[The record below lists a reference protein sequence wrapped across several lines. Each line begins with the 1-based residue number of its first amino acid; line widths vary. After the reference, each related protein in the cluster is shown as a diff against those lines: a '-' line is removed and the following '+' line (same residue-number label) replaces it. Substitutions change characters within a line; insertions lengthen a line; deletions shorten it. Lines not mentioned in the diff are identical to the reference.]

1 MWARRRTGTGRPL
14 KGSTRVPVTEADAKE
29 SLWKLRRSWE
39 RGSARG
45 ARVRGPL
52 NGPTP
57 PSRER
62 RSTHKTNSVGPTVAD
77 ATERQEIGL
86 AVRVQG
92 FDPPG
97 DVDTQLPYRGKC
109 FFTRWATWGRGRRE
123 LKQGCPRPVDDLWPR
138 RAVKRAETRY
148 CTFVSLRSTG
158 SCRAGRWRG
167 DVATVPP
174 PDARRGCWRPSLV
187 PLSAHPN

>member
-1 MWARRRTGTGRPL
+1 MAPTAPFTGTPTRSGRARQDEPQDYEWLRRAKGNAVQGSKEGGMWARRRTGTGRPL

-97 DVDTQLPYRGKC
+97 DVDTQLPYRGN
-109 FFTRWATWGRGRRE
+109 FFGFLLLLAFV
-123 LKQGCPRPVDDLWPR
+123 LPVLGCLLPRHGALVG
-138 RAVKRAETRY
+138 
-148 CTFVSLRSTG
+148 FVSF
-158 SCRAGRWRG
+158 AA
-167 DVATVPP
+167 DHV
-174 PDARRGCWRPSLV
+174 
-187 PLSAHPN
+187 

>member
-1 MWARRRTGTGRPL
+1 MEATEKLGTREC
-14 KGSTRVPVTEADAKE
+14 S
-29 SLWKLRRSWE
+29 
-39 RGSARG
+39 G

-97 DVDTQLPYRGKC
+97 DVDTQLPYRGI
-109 FFTRWATWGRGRRE
+109 FF
-123 LKQGCPRPVDDLWPR
+123 RPLGDLGSR
-138 RAVKRAETRY
+138 RA
-148 CTFVSLRSTG
+148 
-158 SCRAGRWRG
+158 
-167 DVATVPP
+167 
-174 PDARRGCWRPSLV
+174 
-187 PLSAHPN
+187 